1 MGAEEEAAA
10 AEAAEG
16 LAGQAVEAA
25 LQLRELTD
33 KGSRA
38 RKKKALTDFLA
49 ALSEL
54 GLSRLRT
61 AVPPAERS
69 PHAWLLQVRCFCP
82 VRPLTAL
89 CLGVLC
95 RSLLV
100 SRLCRARGGL
110 GLLETREEVRREEG
124 RRVSKTDQGS

>member
-1 MGAEEEAAA
+1 MGAGDEGAA

-25 LQLRELTD
+25 LQLREQTD

-49 ALSEL
+49 ALTEL

-61 AVPPAERS
+61 AVPPSQRS
-69 PHAWLLQVRCFCP
+69 PHAWLLQVGCCSSAP
-82 VRPLTAL
+82 AVTAL
-89 CLGVLC
+89 CPGVQA
-95 RSLLV
+95 
-100 SRLCRARGGL
+100 RLSSF
-110 GLLETREEVRREEG
+110 T
-124 RRVSKTDQGS
+124 